1 MGPGLL
7 EILPGFIPW
16 IGGDDAALD
25 SPIPDAAEGAN
36 ALPQGAIR
44 KIVQTCQLAIRIAPN
59 QLMVDVL
66 DLHISNWFD
75 RFDPASVGV
84 FGYQRLDEP
93 CFFGKVPDRKSHG
106 KRVHIDIS
114 A

>member
-1 MGPGLL
+1 
-7 EILPGFIPW
+7 
-16 IGGDDAALD
+16 
-25 SPIPDAAEGAN
+25 
-36 ALPQGAIR
+36 
-44 KIVQTCQLAIRIAPN
+44 
-59 QLMVDVL
+59 
-66 DLHISNWFD
+66 
-75 RFDPASVGV
+75 VGV